1 MATAMEVLVR
11 LEGHEKECTL
21 RYKNIEKRLDDGAKR
36 FSRLEMMLWGRLP
49 FHLRFFSVNKT
60 IVGDTMSILASL
72 VGPVTGL
79 LDKFIEDKDTK
90 NALAHEIATMS
101 EKAANENAIAQIEL
115 NKAEAQSGSLFIGGW
130 RPFVGWTCG
139 IGLAYNVIISQVLS
153 IWFEVPTVDPSLLTP
168 VLMGM
173 LGMGAMRSYE
183 KTKNVAREK

>member
-1 MATAMEVLVR
+1 M
-11 LEGHEKECTL
+11 
-21 RYKNIEKRLDDGAKR
+21 LDK
-36 FSRLEMMLWGRLP
+36 L
-49 FHLRFFSVNKT
+49 
-60 IVGDTMSILASL
+60 I
-72 VGPVTGL
+72 GPVAGL
-79 LDKFIEDKDTK
+79 LDKFIVDKDQA

-139 IGLAYNVIISQVLS
+139 VGLAYNVIISQILS

-183 KTKNVAREK
+183 KKNAVAKEK